1 MSRSLPPDLI
11 LAQKLQIYRFMNT
24 NKDIY
29 SEDKPGTVDVKFVL
43 GGNTVRTKGY
53 VKSSLDGV
61 TVIKLDIDDK
71 KMTLPVGT
79 DIYVPKEDTHY
90 SVIDSKGFP
99 EVKAVMANRR
109 EHVRVDDILRVDYRK
124 ISQENYKECENKPEV
139 VLKNIFGEPLK
150 APDVEEVD
158 SALLYKLIYQANLKI
173 DRILDILESRDDKG
187 YISSGSECVNI
198 SGSGMSF
205 VANRSFS
212 IGDIIALRVFLPLVS
227 RTWINVLGKVMLSS
241 KSEQGN
247 KYTVS
252 VRFVELSESDREMI
266 VRYVFKKQRELLRL
280 TSDAKNREIAE

>member
-1 MSRSLPPDLI
+1 M
-11 LAQKLQIYRFMNT
+11 
-24 NKDIY
+24 DINEDTC
-29 SEDKPGTVDVKFVL
+29 SEVKPGTVDVEFVL

-79 DIYVPKEDTHY
+79 DIYVSKENTHY
-90 SVIDSKGFP
+90 SVIDLENFP
-99 EVKAVMANRR
+99 EVKAVRVSRR
-109 EHVRVDDILRVDYRK
+109 GYVRVDDILRVDYQK
-124 ISQENYKECENKPEV
+124 ISPGDYESCENKPEV

-173 DRILDILESRDDKG
+173 DRILDILESRNTEKHV
-187 YISSGSECVNI
+187 SAGSECVNI
-198 SGSGMSF
+198 SGSGMKF

-227 RTWINVLGKVMLSS
+227 KTWINVLGKVTASAES
-241 KSEQGN
+241 GSGN
-247 KYTVS
+247 KYDIS
-252 VRFVELSESDREMI
+252 VLFMELSEDNREMI
-266 VRYVFKKQRELLRL
+266 VRYVFKRQRELLRL
-280 TSDAKNREIAE
+280 ASDAKNRESESL